1 MALFRL
7 LDVAV
12 ELVLIAVVAV
22 VAVESAAALSRPFA
36 AVVTMLWVEAMAVE
50 PTAASSRL
58 LAVAGMT
65 TVAVEP
71 TVASSRL

>member
-12 ELVLIAVVAV
+12 ELVLIVV
-22 VAVESAAALSRPFA
+22 VAVESAVALSRPFA